1 MIFNALMIISW
12 ILLLIGIVGIYKFDG
27 VYSKLLSSSKIDSVT
42 IIILSMALI
51 IKVGFNLMS
60 LKILLI
66 LVFYLLTNP
75 ITNQMI
81 GSSAYMNGVKTEKEK
96 YNE

>member
-1 MIFNALMIISW
+1 MIISW
-12 ILLLIGIVGIYKFDG
+12 FLLLIGIIGIYKFDG

>member
-1 MIFNALMIISW
+1 MIFNVLMIISW

>member
-1 MIFNALMIISW
+1 MIFQGLMVISW
-12 ILLLIGIVGIYKFDG
+12 ILLIIGIVGIYKFDG

-42 IIILSMALI
+42 IIILALGLI
-51 IKVGFNLMS
+51 IKVGLNLMS

-81 GSSAYMNGVKTEKEK
+81 GSSAYMNGVKTEREK
-96 YNE
+96 VNE

>member
-12 ILLLIGIVGIYKFDG
+12 FLLLIGIIGIYKFDG

>member
-1 MIFNALMIISW
+1 MIFNIMMISSW
-12 ILLLIGIVGIYKFDG
+12 ILLIVGIVGIYKFDG

-42 IIILSMALI
+42 IIMLAMGLI
-51 IKVGFNLMS
+51 VKLGFNIMS
-60 LKILLI
+60 LKIVII

-81 GSSAYMNGVKTEKEK
+81 GSSAYTNGVSTEGEK
-96 YNE
+96 NNE

>member
-1 MIFNALMIISW
+1 MIISW